1 MIDEPIEHLSLTET
15 DHLSYGWREPVLI
28 ILFLKIFLD
37 VVNWSFKQTVMMEQG
52 IFRALY
58 GV

>member
-1 MIDEPIEHLSLTET
+1 MIDEPVEHLSLTET

-52 IFRALY
+52 ISRALY